1 LIGLLVIGWL
11 VGQSVGRVVGWLI
24 SRRVSCLVDLLVEG
38 KAKAEKVQKFIKLS
52 AEFSTVIQV
61 IYKQ

>member
-1 LIGLLVIGWL
+1 
-11 VGQSVGRVVGWLI
+11 
-24 SRRVSCLVDLLVEG
+24 LVDLLVEG

-52 AEFSTVIQV
+52 AEFSTGIPL